1 MRFFARRRKP
11 LAGCVIEADCLSAG
25 GEWRLRGSPDGCRD
39 FIFFSFLAIKNFC
52 LRFENTILK
61 TEKMEGEFFY
71 VMLSSLAG
79 LVFTILA
86 MPFLLKYCKLKGLF
100 DLPGGRKVHHEAVP
114 RLGGILF
121 MPAMLVGLAVAF
133 SACALEGH
141 GLFTMKAT
149 SVVMAVGAFLVY
161 IIGAIDDL
169 FGMKANHKFLIQL
182 VAALLLPFCWL
193 HINNFYGLFGL
204 YELPLW
210 FSYPFSVFVI
220 LLVVNSINLIDGIDG
235 LASGL
240 CVCILSAYIYLYL
253 QMENTF
259 IYAVGAAGLLGS
271 LVAFFGFNMWGKAEK
286 GTKTFMGDSG
296 SLFLGYALAYLSIK
310 YTMDNPA
317 VLPYRGH
324 ALLVSY
330 TLLIVPTF
338 DVIRVALL
346 RLYRHKP
353 IFGADKSHI
362 HHVVMAAGFSM
373 HGALCVI
380 LGLFFF
386 FCVLNYVAV
395 LAGLSATWIVVL
407 DVFFFCLFHWAMWKA
422 GRRKRLRA

>member
-1 MRFFARRRKP
+1 
-11 LAGCVIEADCLSAG
+11 
-25 GEWRLRGSPDGCRD
+25 
-39 FIFFSFLAIKNFC
+39 
-52 LRFENTILK
+52 
-61 TEKMEGEFFY
+61 MEGDFFY
-71 VMLSSLAG
+71 VMLSGVAG
-79 LVFTILA
+79 LLFTVLT
-86 MPFLLKYCKLKGLF
+86 MPFLLKYCRMKGF
-100 DLPGGRKVHHEAVP
+100 YDMPGGRKVHREAVP

-121 MPAMLVGLAVAF
+121 MPAMLVGLAVALSF
-133 SACALEGH
+133 YAWDGH
-141 GLFTMKAT
+141 GVFVIKVT
-149 SVVMAVGAFLVY
+149 SVMMAVGAFLVY

-169 FGMKANHKFLIQL
+169 VGMKATHKFMVQL
-182 VAALLLPFCWL
+182 VAALVLPFCWL

-204 YELPLW
+204 YELPVW

-220 LLVVNSINLIDGIDG
+220 LLIVNSVNLIDGIDG

-240 CVCILSAYIYLYL
+240 CICILAAYIFLYM
-253 QMENTF
+253 QMDNTF

-271 LVAFFGFNMWGKAEK
+271 LLAFFYYNVWGKTEK

-310 YTMDNPA
+310 YAMDNPA
-317 VLPYRGH
+317 ALPYRGD

-346 RLYRHKP
+346 RLYRRKP
-353 IFGADKSHI
+353 VFGADKSHI

-386 FCVLNYVAV
+386 FCLLNY
-395 LAGLSATWIVVL
+395 GLSQTCFCATWIVVL
-407 DVFFFCLFHWAMWKA
+407 DVFFFCLFHWTMWRM
-422 GRRKRLRA
+422 GRRKKLSK